1 VGGSKMS
8 GRTMSEEF
16 DSLDANQK
24 AALKGALIRCRALM
38 GRIESA
44 LCNKKPEHFVDEL
57 TLADFYA
64 SLGRV
69 TDILGQKGRRGPKAM
84 TDIGTLPA
92 HDGR

>member
-1 VGGSKMS
+1 MS

-24 AALKGALIRCRALM
+24 AALKGALIRCRALV
-38 GRIESA
+38 GRIEST
-44 LCNKKPEHFVDEL
+44 LYNKKPKHFVDEL

-69 TDILGQKGRRGPKAM
+69 ADILGQKSLKNFPPPSKKFRSPV
-84 TDIGTLPA
+84 
-92 HDGR
+92 